1 MKTKVLSLEEL
12 EYKIDFL
19 RTRMIATGQL
29 KGLTHPD
36 TIKFSQELDVLLN
49 KYQKIKSKW
58 PIILWNLFFNTPS

>member
-49 KYQKIKSKW
+49 KYQKIKSK
-58 PIILWNLFFNTPS
+58 